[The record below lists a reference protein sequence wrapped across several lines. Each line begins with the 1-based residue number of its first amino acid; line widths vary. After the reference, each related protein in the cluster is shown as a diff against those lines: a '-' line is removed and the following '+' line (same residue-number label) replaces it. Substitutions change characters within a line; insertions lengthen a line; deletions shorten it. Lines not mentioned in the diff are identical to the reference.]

1 MRKYARFSSLR
12 MRIMRVLLKK
22 AQLYKCRKEDAMN
35 VNTEL
40 MTADELAKEL
50 RLRPE
55 TVKRM
60 ARDGKIPSLR
70 ISPKVLR
77 FSMNA
82 VLATLTQRKTEINLK
97 SQGVNHD
104 QK

>member
-1 MRKYARFSSLR
+1 
-12 MRIMRVLLKK
+12 
-22 AQLYKCRKEDAMN
+22 MN